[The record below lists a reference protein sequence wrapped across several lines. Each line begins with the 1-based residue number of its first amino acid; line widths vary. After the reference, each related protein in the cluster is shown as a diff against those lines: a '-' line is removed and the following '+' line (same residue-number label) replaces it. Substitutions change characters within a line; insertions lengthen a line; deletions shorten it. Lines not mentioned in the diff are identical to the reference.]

1 MKRSDA
7 AESNLHKNLE
17 QFAFC
22 PDGQPMCI
30 YGDPACTSHQISPA
44 STFRDL
50 HTYIFLLCSSMRLF
64 NTNLHGMIKVII
76 VSRLIL
82 LHS

>member
-7 AESNLHKNLE
+7 AESHLHKNLE

-22 PDGQPMCI
+22 PDGQHMCI
-30 YGDPACTSHQISPA
+30 NSDPAHPMRLHLQAP
-44 STFRDL
+44 FRDIP
-50 HTYIFLLCSSMRLF
+50 TYIFLLCSSMRLF
-64 NTNLHGMIKVII
+64 DTNLHGMIKVII

-82 LHS
+82 LHT